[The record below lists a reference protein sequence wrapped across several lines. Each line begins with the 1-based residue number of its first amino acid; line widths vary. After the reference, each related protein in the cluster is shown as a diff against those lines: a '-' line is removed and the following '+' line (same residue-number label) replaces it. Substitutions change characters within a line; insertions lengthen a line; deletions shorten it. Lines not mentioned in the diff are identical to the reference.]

1 LARIAGGDTIV
12 DTLSEFLIEFIRS
25 ENSLAG
31 LAIIAA
37 SAMIEYLVPPF
48 PGDTLTLFAAVLI
61 TGHGWSFFAVFGS
74 VMAGSLAG
82 SMATF
87 YLGGWLRRRR
97 AREPAPE
104 KDTMV
109 VRLVVKFQRHG
120 SAYLV
125 LNRFLPGVR
134 ALFFVAAGM
143 AGMRPAAVLFYSA
156 LSAALWNLAV
166 IAAGS
171 AVGANFDTLLG
182 WVRRYTTIMWV
193 IISAIVLLWTAR
205 YVMRRRSE

>member
-1 LARIAGGDTIV
+1 M
-12 DTLSEFLIEFIRS
+12 DTLSEFLIEFIGS
-25 ENSLAG
+25 ENNLAG

-61 TGHGWSFFAVFGS
+61 TGYGWNFFAVFGS

-82 SMATF
+82 SMAAY

-97 AREPAPE
+97 ARKPAPDQ
-104 KDTMV
+104 DTMV
-109 VRLVVKFQRHG
+109 VRLVAKFQRHG

-134 ALFFVAAGM
+134 SLFFVAAGM

-156 LSAALWNLAV
+156 LSAALWNLGLIAV
-166 IAAGS
+166 GS
-171 AVGANFDTLLG
+171 AVGANVDTLLD
-182 WVRRYTTIMWV
+182 WVRSYTTAMWV
-193 IISAIVLLWTAR
+193 IISAIVLVWTAR
-205 YVMRRRSE
+205 YVMRRRSK